1 MPPTMGKL
9 VDGQWRIE
17 GVQRRMARAKAS
29 GPNAWQRLREWLSL
43 PNMEA
48 WSNTLRTLFL
58 NALFLI
64 AVIVILPILVGQFRR
79 DQVVI
84 EPIAVP
90 DALSEQGFTPEVV
103 SSRLWDGLND
113 VARAAKTSKD
123 TIVAIPNARQVEFSF
138 PDSGFSIE
146 SLVFHLRKLFNAYE
160 TRIAGE
166 FVCGDA
172 DCARAGVR
180 LRLRVIRDRVDIIDL
195 PPLGDMEERT
205 YFRQGAASVL
215 SYLDPFTALAALAD
229 TEPLKATTLARRL
242 IRSHHADAKW
252 AHNLIGTI
260 RVNQGDFPAAITEFE
275 AALKL
280 DPRFKPALAN
290 LGQALGASGDSARA
304 RTELGRLKALYPRSV
319 FAAEGLAD
327 LARAAG
333 DNATAVALLV
343 EAAEWDP
350 ASPRYFAKAGKIELD
365 AGRQKEG
372 EDLLRRA
379 LEIDPGYL
387 PAFAF
392 LAGRHLA
399 AGNYES
405 AEKIYRDAADYAPDD
420 ADAQMSHGR
429 ILTILRRCGDA
440 VPRFERAIQ
449 LAPGTADYIRQL
461 AECQLILGKPD
472 LALATI
478 SRALEIAPTEAAF
491 HIVQANALRD
501 LGRKEE
507 AVAAY
512 RKYLEFE
519 KEDAPMRP
527 VAEQFIKLLTA
538 ANQ

>member
-1 MPPTMGKL
+1 
-9 VDGQWRIE
+9 
-17 GVQRRMARAKAS
+17 MARAKAS
-29 GPNAWQRLREWLSL
+29 GPNAWRRLGEWLSL

-64 AVIVILPILVGQFRR
+64 AVIIILPILVGQFRR

-90 DALSEQGFTPEVV
+90 EALSEQGFTPEVV

-123 TIVAIPNARQVEFSF
+123 TIVAIPDARQVEFSF

-172 DCARAGVR
+172 DCDRTGLR

-195 PPLGDMEERT
+195 PPLGVTDERA

-215 SYLDPFTALAALAD
+215 SYLDPFTALAALSE

-242 IRSHHADAKW
+242 IRAHHADAKW
-252 AHNLIGTI
+252 AHNLIGLI

-275 AALKL
+275 AALTL

-290 LGQALGASGDSARA
+290 LGQALGESGDAARA
-304 RTELGRLKALYPRSV
+304 RTELEKLKALDPRNV

-343 EAAEWDP
+343 EAAEWDA

-372 EDLLRRA
+372 EELLRRA

-399 AGNYES
+399 ANDYEA

-429 ILTILRRCGDA
+429 ILTVLRRCDDA

-449 LAPGTADYIRQL
+449 LAPGNPDYLRQL
-461 AECQLILGKPD
+461 AECQIILGKPD
-472 LALATI
+472 LALAAI
-478 SRALEIAPTEAAF
+478 GRALEIAPTEAAF
-491 HIVQANALRD
+491 HLVQANALRD
-501 LGRKEE
+501 LGRNEE

-512 RKYLEFE
+512 RKYLEYE

-527 VAEQFIKLLTA
+527 VAEQFIKLLTGG
-538 ANQ
+538 